1 MSAIRVYQQKDLFI
15 SVWQVHKEISVPVVV
30 SCMYT
35 LYFEHIHL
43 LSPSF
48 IILPFP

>member
-1 MSAIRVYQQKDLFI
+1 MSTIRVYQQKDLFI
-15 SVWQVHKEISVPVVV
+15 SVCQVHKEMSLPAVV
-30 SCMYT
+30 SCMDT
-35 LYFEHIHL
+35 LYSEYIHL